1 MKLGYTEFSFSYAF
15 TENLI
20 HSMAA
25 PRPRPHG
32 APYFPNLI
40 QEAGCGYD
48 VRIDLPGCPLF
59 FQYKLPELM
68 VRSSA
73 AEISQHSLAC
83 LSVPFFRMTLMRR
96 NLSQQHRLLVD
107 LEGNDPNSVVYYVT
121 PGMKNVVEFNDAYN
135 RANVHCESVFFSP
148 KDIGPLQDDEQH
160 VIAYRNGL
168 NHAWLCSEPRK
179 ISTFQFEVVNEKVN
193 SLLEDQR
200 YGTLAV
206 VVENIREV
214 ILSLVLSRHVEA
226 SKHIVQSRT
235 GEFADP
241 TESHSGISEHDIR
254 SRLSASEDAIRSR
267 IRARRVVLP
276 DRPEISYRTREVAE
290 ELLVSR
296 EIARV
301 CLGLDMLIA
310 QPSA

>member
-168 NHAWLCSEPRK
+168 NHAWLCSDPRQ
-179 ISTFQFEVVNEKVN
+179 IPAFQFQAVNGKVS
-193 SLLEDQR
+193 SLLKEKR
-200 YGTLAV
+200 YETLAV
-206 VVENIREV
+206 AAENIREV
-214 ILSLVLSRHVEA
+214 ILSLVSSRHLEA
-226 SKHIVQSRT
+226 SKPLIQPRT
-235 GEFADP
+235 EDIDDAI
-241 TESHSGISEHDIR
+241 ESVSGISEHDIH
-254 SRLSASEDAIRSR
+254 SRLSASEEAIRCTHSR
-267 IRARRVVLP
+267 QESGA
-276 DRPEISYRTREVAE
+276 
-290 ELLVSR
+290 SR
-296 EIARV
+296 SS
-301 CLGLDMLIA
+301 GG
-310 QPSA
+310 